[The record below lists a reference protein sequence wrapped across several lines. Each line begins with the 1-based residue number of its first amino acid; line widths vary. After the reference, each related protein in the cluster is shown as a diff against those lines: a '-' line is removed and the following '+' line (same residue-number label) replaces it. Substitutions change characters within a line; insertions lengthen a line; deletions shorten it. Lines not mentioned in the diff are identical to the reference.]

1 MEGKKLAIAVAVLA
15 VAFVF
20 VMAMAA
26 SGGGDKEK
34 ETPEAPDTPETPDA
48 PLEKADSIRL
58 DRYMALLQVYDRI
71 TLKATTVPADAEVTW
86 SSSDE
91 SIAKVDKGEVR
102 FTWWGPVVITAEA
115 NGCKAECLIVVD
127 NSSHHYALDPDDD
140 AAARI
145 EGNRILRTYPT
156 TGGNIADALTF
167 YGYEESVVKKAVP
180 KCMGDG
186 LYYAEETAK
195 RLNARGGYDKNAI
208 AAEMTAE
215 GWSEDAIKVALDVL
229 RNAG

>member
-15 VAFVF
+15 VAFVL

-34 ETPEAPDTPETPDA
+34 ETPEAPDAPE
-48 PLEKADSIRL
+48 EKVDSIRL
-58 DRYMALLQVYDRI
+58 DRYSAFIQAYEPIELR
-71 TLKATTVPADAEVTW
+71 ATTVPAGADVRW

-91 SIAKVDKGEVR
+91 SVATVDEGKVQFKK
-102 FTWWGPVVITAEA
+102 WGPCVITAEA
-115 NGCKAECLIVVD
+115 GGCRAECLIIAD
-127 NSSHHYALDPDDD
+127 DSNHRYALDETDET
-140 AAARI
+140 AARI
-145 EGNRILRTYPT
+145 EGNRILRAYPT

-215 GWSEDAIKVALDVL
+215 GWPEDAIKVALDVL